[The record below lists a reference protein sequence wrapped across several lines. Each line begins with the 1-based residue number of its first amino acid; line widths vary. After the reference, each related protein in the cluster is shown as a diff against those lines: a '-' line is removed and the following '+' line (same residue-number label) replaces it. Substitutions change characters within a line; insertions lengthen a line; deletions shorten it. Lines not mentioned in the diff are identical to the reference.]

1 MTEMTN
7 NSLINDDT
15 KEKEENIDS
24 HKEIDS
30 TEIVDATIENIEKYS
45 KILLHKIFMFS
56 SIEEIENE
64 RSLIFRL
71 GESKKKSVI
80 YSLSISKTMS
90 VIFSKIRL
98 SMLVKTKITKERE
111 LILETI
117 NELNKKSDAVISINN
132 EGVISFE
139 STNIIKSRIEIRE
152 LISIFTIMTNDM
164 SESNILFLEKSW

>member
-15 KEKEENIDS
+15 KEKEENIYS

-45 KILLHKIFMFS
+45 KILLHEIFMSS
-56 SIEEIENE
+56 SIEEINNE

-71 GESKKKSVI
+71 GENKKKSVI

-98 SMLVKTKITKERE
+98 SMLLKTKITKERE
-111 LILETI
+111 FILETI

-139 STNIIKSRIEIRE
+139 SKNIIKSKIEIRE

>member
-1 MTEMTN
+1 MTN